1 MKFDLRQL
9 QAFVMLAETANYREA
24 ASRLFI
30 TQPAL
35 TKQIQG
41 LELALGSTLFN
52 RGRHGAQLTAI
63 GTQLLTQ
70 ASALVEHG
78 RGFERHALALASG
91 IAGRLKIG
99 FGLSSFALAPSLVAR
114 FKQQV
119 PDVMVHMQ
127 DMTSATQH
135 ERLLSG
141 QLQLGF
147 MRRPQAPQLQEYR
160 LLTDRLVLAVPSQMT
175 GPDPAT
181 FDVEWAL
188 ANQPLLQMVGHR
200 CPGLSQQIA
209 SFLGANRL
217 TAIVQ
222 EAEDIQTLVA
232 LVAAGIGNAIL
243 PRSVSFIAGQGVT
256 LYPLSGPKS
265 EWEISLVWN
274 SEFADPIRDRFLQ
287 LVMAAHPTPQP
298 AESEGIKP
306 RHGPIIECGLHSSVG

>member
-9 QAFVMLAETANYREA
+9 QAFVTLAETANYREA
-24 ASRLFI
+24 ANRLFI

-41 LELALGSTLFN
+41 LEQTLGSTLFN
-52 RGRHGAQLTAI
+52 RGRHGAELTAI

-70 ASALVEHG
+70 ARALVEHG
-78 RGFERHALALASG
+78 KGFERHALALASG

-99 FGLSSFALAPSLVAR
+99 FGLSSFALAPALVAR
-114 FKQQV
+114 FKQQA
-119 PDVMVHMQ
+119 PDVMVHLQ
-127 DMTSATQH
+127 DMTSAIQQ

-147 MRRPQAPQLQEYR
+147 MRRPQAPQLREHR
-160 LLTDRLVLAVPSQMT
+160 LLTDRLVLAVPTQMT
-175 GPDPAT
+175 QPDPAA
-181 FDVEWAL
+181 FDIEQTL
-188 ANQPLLQMVGHR
+188 ASQPLLQMVGHR

-217 TAIVQ
+217 TGMVQ

-243 PRSVSFIAGQGVT
+243 PHSVSFIAGRDVT
-256 LYPLSGPKS
+256 LYPLSGPCS

-274 SEFADPIRDRFLQ
+274 PDFADPIRDRFLQ
-287 LVMAAHPTPQP
+287 LVVDAHPEPQP
-298 AESEGIKP
+298 AGQQ
-306 RHGPIIECGLHSSVG
+306 R

>member
-52 RGRHGAQLTAI
+52 RGRHGAELTAI
-63 GTQLLTQ
+63 GTQLLPQ
-70 ASALVEHG
+70 ARALVEHG
-78 RGFERHALALASG
+78 KGFEQHAVALASG
-91 IAGRLKIG
+91 AAGRLKIG

-114 FKQQV
+114 FKQQA
-119 PDVMVHMQ
+119 PDVMVHLQ
-127 DMTSATQH
+127 DMTSAVQH
-135 ERLLSG
+135 DLLLAGRL
-141 QLQLGF
+141 QIGF
-147 MRRPQAPQLQEYR
+147 MRRPQAPQLKEHR

-181 FDVEWAL
+181 FDVERAL
-188 ANQPLLQMVGHR
+188 TTQPLLQMVGHR

-209 SFLGANRL
+209 RFLGANRL
-217 TAIVQ
+217 TGMIQ

-243 PRSVSFIAGQGVT
+243 PRSVGFIAGKDVT
-256 LYPLSGPKS
+256 LYPLSL
-265 EWEISLVWN
+265 SL
-274 SEFADPIRDRFLQ
+274 I
-287 LVMAAHPTPQP
+287 H
-298 AESEGIKP
+298 I
-306 RHGPIIECGLHSSVG
+306 

>member
-1 MKFDLRQL
+1 MKFDLKQL
-9 QAFVMLAETANYREA
+9 QAFVTLADTANYREA
-24 ASRLFI
+24 ANRLFI

-41 LELALGSTLFN
+41 LEQTLGSTLFN
-52 RGRHGAQLTAI
+52 RGRHGAELTAI
-63 GTQLLTQ
+63 GAQLLTQ

-78 RGFERHALALASG
+78 KGFERHAMALASG

-99 FGLSSFALAPSLVAR
+99 FGLSSFALAPALVAS

-119 PDVMVHMQ
+119 PEVMVHLQ
-127 DMTSATQH
+127 DMTSAIQQ

-147 MRRPQAPQLQEYR
+147 MRRPQAPQLQEHR
-160 LLTDRLVLAVPSQMT
+160 LLTDRLVLAVPTLMT
-175 GPDPAT
+175 QPDPAA
-181 FDVEWAL
+181 FDVEQAL
-188 ANQPLLQMVGHR
+188 ASQPLLQMVGHR

-209 SFLGANRL
+209 GFLGANRL
-217 TAIVQ
+217 TGMIQ

-243 PRSVSFIAGQGVT
+243 PRSVSFIAGPDVT
-256 LYPLSGPKS
+256 LYPLSGPCS

-274 SEFADPIRDRFLQ
+274 QEFADPIRDRFVQ
-287 LVMAAHPTPQP
+287 LVIDAHPAPQP
-298 AESEGIKP
+298 AMP
-306 RHGPIIECGLHSSVG
+306 DR

>member
-9 QAFVMLAETANYREA
+9 QAFVTLADTANYREA
-24 ASRLFI
+24 ANRLFI

-41 LELALGSTLFN
+41 LEQALGSTLFN
-52 RGRHGAQLTAI
+52 RGRHGAELTAI
-63 GTQLLTQ
+63 GAQLLTQ

-78 RGFERHALALASG
+78 KGFERHALALASG
-91 IAGRLKIG
+91 VAGRLKIG

-119 PDVMVHMQ
+119 ANVMVHLQ
-127 DMTSATQH
+127 DMPSAIQQ
-135 ERLLSG
+135 EQLLSG

-147 MRRPQAPQLQEYR
+147 MRRPDTPQLQEHR
-160 LLTDRLVLAVPSQMT
+160 LLTDRLVLAVPTRMT
-175 GPDPAT
+175 TPDPAE
-181 FDVEWAL
+181 FDLQQAL
-188 ANQPLLQMVGHR
+188 ASQPLLQMVGHR

-217 TAIVQ
+217 TGMIQ

-243 PRSVSFIAGQGVT
+243 PRSVSFIAGPDVT
-256 LYPLSGPKS
+256 LYPLSGPCS
-265 EWEISLVWN
+265 EWEISMVWN
-274 SEFADPIRDRFLQ
+274 PGFADPIRDHFIQ
-287 LVMAAHPTPQP
+287 LAIASQPTPIAAQP
-298 AESEGIKP
+298 E
-306 RHGPIIECGLHSSVG
+306 R

>member
-24 ASRLFI
+24 AHRLFI

-41 LELALGSTLFN
+41 LELTLGTTLFN
-52 RGRHGAQLTAI
+52 RGRHGAELTAI
-63 GTQLLTQ
+63 GAQLLTQ

-78 RGFERHALALASG
+78 KGFERHALALASG
-91 IAGRLKIG
+91 VAGRLKMG

-114 FKQQV
+114 FKQQA
-119 PDVMVHMQ
+119 PDVMVHLQ
-127 DMTSATQH
+127 DMTSAIQH

-160 LLTDRLVLAVPSQMT
+160 LLTDRLVLAVPTPMT
-175 GPDPAT
+175 RPDPT
-181 FDVEWAL
+181 RFDVEWAL
-188 ANQPLLQMVGHR
+188 THQPLLQMVGHR

-217 TAIVQ
+217 TGMIQ

-243 PRSVSFIAGQGVT
+243 PRSVSFIAGPDVT
-256 LYPLSGPKS
+256 LYPLSGPYS

-274 SEFADPIRDRFLQ
+274 PSFADPIRDRFLQ
-287 LVMAAHPTPQP
+287 LVRETHPEAITAP
-298 AESEGIKP
+298 
-306 RHGPIIECGLHSSVG
+306 

>member
-52 RGRHGAQLTAI
+52 RGRHGAELTAI
-63 GTQLLTQ
+63 GTQLLPQ
-70 ASALVEHG
+70 ARALVEHG
-78 RGFERHALALASG
+78 KGFEHHALALASG
-91 IAGRLKIG
+91 PAGRLKIG

-114 FKQQV
+114 FKQQA
-119 PDVMVHMQ
+119 PDVMVHLQ
-127 DMTSATQH
+127 DMTSAVQH
-135 ERLLSG
+135 DLLLAGRL
-141 QLQLGF
+141 QIGF
-147 MRRPQAPQLQEYR
+147 MRRPQAPQLKEHR
-160 LLTDRLVLAVPSQMT
+160 LLTDRLVLAVPSQVT
-175 GPDPAT
+175 GPDPAA
-181 FDVEWAL
+181 FDVERAL
-188 ANQPLLQMVGHR
+188 TTQPLLQMVGHR

-209 SFLGANRL
+209 RFLGANRL
-217 TAIVQ
+217 TGMIQ

-243 PRSVSFIAGQGVT
+243 PRSVGFIAGKDVT
-256 LYPLSGPKS
+256 LYPLSGPWS

-274 SEFADPIRDRFLQ
+274 PDFADPIRDRFLT
-287 LVMAAHPTPQP
+287 LVRAMHP
-298 AESEGIKP
+298 EGNN
-306 RHGPIIECGLHSSVG
+306 L